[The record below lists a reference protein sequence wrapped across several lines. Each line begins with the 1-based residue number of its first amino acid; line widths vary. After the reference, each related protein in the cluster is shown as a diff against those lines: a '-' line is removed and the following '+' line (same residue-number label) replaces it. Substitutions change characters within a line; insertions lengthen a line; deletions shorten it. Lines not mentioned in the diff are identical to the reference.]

1 MFLGFFSWNVDY
13 SYWLNG
19 QFLTT
24 ILFDEYSKYI
34 LIVPIAIAIPVY
46 LLIVVYNNRHIIVLN
61 MLVVRLTMELRKTSL
76 VAKWNSTCWFFSHSN
91 LGNVKKGTT
100 VQMFKCIVLFW
111 ISLLSFY
118 VREINVYSQIERYPR
133 PTYIYVDIY

>member
-1 MFLGFFSWNVDY
+1 MLSRLLFFGMFLGFFSWNVDY

-76 VAKWNSTCWFFSHSN
+76 VAK
-91 LGNVKKGTT
+91 
-100 VQMFKCIVLFW
+100 
-111 ISLLSFY
+111 
-118 VREINVYSQIERYPR
+118 
-133 PTYIYVDIY
+133 